1 MFLVPY
7 ALLHRPAGTTLV
19 VCFVPKVEQNLQAS
33 DGTDLTCADF
43 FLWGFLKERVYANKP
58 ATINDLKNNIEQEI
72 RAVSPEILIDVLDNA
87 LQRAQECEN
96 ENGAHLSNIIFH
108 N

>member
-7 ALLHRPAGTTLV
+7 VSLHHPAGTTLV

-33 DGTDLTCADF
+33 GNTNLICADF
-43 FLWGFLKERVYANKP
+43 LLWGYLKEQVYANKL
-58 ATINDLKNNIEQEI
+58 ATINALKNNIEEEI
-72 RAVSPEILIDVLDNA
+72 RAISPETLSDVLDNA

-96 ENGAHLSNIIFH
+96 ENGGHLSNIIFH
-108 N
+108 K

>member
-1 MFLVPY
+1 MFLVSY
-7 ALLHRPAGTTLV
+7 APLHRPAGTTLV

-33 DGTDLTCADF
+33 GGTDLTCSDF
-43 FLWGFLKERVYANKP
+43 FLWAYLKERVYANKP
-58 ATINDLKNNIEQEI
+58 ATINALKNNIEEEI
-72 RAVSPEILIDVLDNA
+72 RAISPETLSDALDNA

-96 ENGAHLSNIIFH
+96 ENGGHLSNIIFH